1 MYCCNEWYRTCIVKK
16 DTVTILFDLLFAML
30 KILSVCHVDKS
41 PLNAEAPA
49 NTVTSKIMKVISD
62 HMNGTKKDTKKEH
75 SLHVLA

>member
-1 MYCCNEWYRTCIVKK
+1 
-16 DTVTILFDLLFAML
+16 ML

-49 NTVTSKIMKVISD
+49 NTVTSKIMKVIHVSD

>member
-1 MYCCNEWYRTCIVKK
+1 
-16 DTVTILFDLLFAML
+16 ML